1 MVYTGRDR
9 EREKGWNVEGDIT
22 IMRQRQ
28 SGQREGACAKKA
40 GRVTDE
46 FGPGREIDGGGYGFC
61 MVAKGKGRKGYRN
74 RRLESLVEEDL
85 EARYSRMDGV

>member
-9 EREKGWNVEGDIT
+9 ERKKGWNVEGDIT

-46 FGPGREIDGGGYGFC
+46 FGPGREIDGGGVWVLYGC
-61 MVAKGKGRKGYRN
+61 EGKG
-74 RRLESLVEEDL
+74 EE
-85 EARYSRMDGV
+85 GI